1 MELLKIGL
9 NELQENQEYIME
21 LALNEE
27 ITNIYMLAR
36 EVFKSAEENG
46 GLVSEQV
53 ATEQIKND
61 YDLKELMEQV
71 ERLLDCDYI
80 DTYNLTQIEVLH
92 LNLAKLELAD
102 FLKRLYDSAD
112 GEDKTEKEKIIE
124 IIDIAINTTLD

>member
-9 NELQENQEYIME
+9 NELQENQDYITE
-21 LALNEE
+21 LVLNEN
-27 ITNIYMLAR
+27 ITNIYMLVD

-46 GLVSEQV
+46 GLVSAQV
-53 ATEQIKND
+53 ATKQIKKD
-61 YDLKELMEQV
+61 YDLTELMEQI

-102 FLKRLYDSAD
+102 FLKRLYESAD
-112 GEDKTEKEKIIE
+112 CEDKTEKEKIIE
-124 IIDIAINTTLD
+124 VIDIAINTTLD

>member
-9 NELQENQEYIME
+9 NELQENQDYITE
-21 LALNEE
+21 LVLNEN
-27 ITNIYMLAR
+27 ITNIYMLVD

-46 GLVSEQV
+46 GLVSAQV
-53 ATEQIKND
+53 ATKQIKKD
-61 YDLKELMEQV
+61 YDLTELMEQI

-102 FLKRLYDSAD
+102 FLKRLYESAD
-112 GEDKTEKEKIIE
+112 CEDKTEKEK
-124 IIDIAINTTLD
+124 